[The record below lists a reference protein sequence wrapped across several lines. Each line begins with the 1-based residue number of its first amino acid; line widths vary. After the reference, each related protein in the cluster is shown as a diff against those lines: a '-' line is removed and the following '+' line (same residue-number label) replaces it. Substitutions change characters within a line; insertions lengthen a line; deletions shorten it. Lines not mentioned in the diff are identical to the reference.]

1 MDFDDLKMGQGGS
14 QKSPPSPR
22 PTSARDLRPRTS
34 QHSLPSLRQV
44 YFFMDLEPFPDE
56 IHLLILS
63 FVPARDLLLRCRR
76 VSQRWKRLVDS
87 PSLWRIKC
95 EREHRREILRAAE
108 MCQDFSWPKVYLKKP
123 FSRNLLRNPCGTEQ
137 LDHWSAVHG
146 GDEWR
151 VEDNHSVL
159 EGAES
164 QTCFVTSF
172 EWCEKSQVIDLLQEG
187 LWEHF
192 LDVHQPVICISD
204 WYAGRN
210 DCGCQYQIKVQ
221 LLAADKKTVIKEFT
235 MTPDP
240 IPQWND
246 ARYHQVYHEFC
257 HYGPGVRYVTFVH
270 KGRDTQFWKGWYGAR
285 ISGSS
290 VIVECKNLEPC

>member
-1 MDFDDLKMGQGGS
+1 MGQGGS

-204 WYAGRN
+204 WW
-210 DCGCQYQIKVQ
+210 VVM
-221 LLAADKKTVIKEFT
+221 LALCTEV
-235 MTPDP
+235 
-240 IPQWND
+240 
-246 ARYHQVYHEFC
+246 
-257 HYGPGVRYVTFVH
+257 
-270 KGRDTQFWKGWYGAR
+270 
-285 ISGSS
+285 
-290 VIVECKNLEPC
+290 